1 MKYYTIILNHFKYKA
16 FKKIVGLNHIN
27 LTRQTIYYSVF
38 LNDVVSDSIQVT
50 GLFESEIL
58 IPLFE
63 ILSKRFDF
71 KESTAIDIGANIGNH
86 SIFFSDIFEKV
97 ISFEPN
103 PITYKLLSVNTFS
116 LHNIH
121 IVNLGLSDTDKEI
134 SLSVQTG
141 NIGASS
147 AIINRNSGL
156 EHKIRVIRLDD
167 FQDLPSN
174 IELLKIDAEGMET
187 HVLNGANELIRSTH
201 PIILF
206 EQWASELRNMSSDSI
221 DLLKDLG
228 YLFFILVESNFIKN
242 KWLRRLKRIPL
253 LLLSRSLNYK
263 LQKIESF
270 EPIEYGMIVAI
281 HQSRVD
287 TNITFLT

>member
-1 MKYYTIILNHFKYKA
+1 MKYYTRILNYFKYKA
-16 FKKIVGLNHIN
+16 FKRIVGLNHIN
-27 LTRQTIYYSVF
+27 LTKKTIYYSVF
-38 LNDVVSDSIQVT
+38 LSDKVSDSIQVS

-71 KESTAIDIGANIGNH
+71 KRSTAIDIGANIGNH

-116 LHNIH
+116 LDNVH

-134 SLSVQTG
+134 SLSVQAG

-187 HVLNGANELIRSTH
+187 QVLNGANELIRSTY

-206 EQWASELRNMSSDSI
+206 EQWASEFKNMSSDSI

-228 YLFFILVESNFIKN
+228 YLFFILVESNFNKN

-270 EPIEYGMIVAI
+270 EPVEYDMIVAI

-287 TNITFLT
+287 TDITFLT